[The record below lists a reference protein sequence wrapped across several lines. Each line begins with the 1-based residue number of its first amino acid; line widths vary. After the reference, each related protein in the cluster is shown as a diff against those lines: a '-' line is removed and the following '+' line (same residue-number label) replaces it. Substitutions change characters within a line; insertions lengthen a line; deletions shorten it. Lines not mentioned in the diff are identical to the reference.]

1 MGHEPEQED
10 YTFHL
15 TGQSFSELISVSLKF
30 KASNYYIYTY
40 LVRKFNTSLSTFSQI
55 DATRGNWNIPRN
67 CAGDF
72 PEFITTYLKLDHTF
86 LASSYN
92 HSFHFT
98 ALTATHHG
106 VQTSL
111 ENKGLIKP
119 TEKLFTNIGTTF
131 SHAIIDH
138 TLFLCIINTEKCWK
152 CRTQLSN

>member
-1 MGHEPEQED
+1 M
-10 YTFHL
+10 
-15 TGQSFSELISVSLKF
+15 
-30 KASNYYIYTY
+30 Y
-40 LVRKFNTSLSTFSQI
+40 LVRKFNTSLFTFSQTLHM
-55 DATRGNWNIPRN
+55 ATGIFLEIVQERE
-67 CAGDF
+67 F

-138 TLFLCIINTEKCWK
+138 TLFLCIINTEKC
-152 CRTQLSN
+152 